1 MINKESVNKKGQKVF
16 NKTPS
21 LIAILTGHG
30 KLEKLKSKGIQAS
43 NGTLM
48 ALTLFFI
55 NYITEYKMALCVHKL
70 CLITRLLLD
79 AMMREDRKS
88 GGEIFKSLTQ
98 FFQQNMIVYY
108 QQNRMCHQKMQ
119 SMPQNETCV
128 FLALHQT

>member
-30 KLEKLKSKGIQAS
+30 KLEKLKSKAS

-55 NYITEYKMALCVHKL
+55 NYATEYKMALCSQTLSDNK
-70 CLITRLLLD
+70 IT
-79 AMMREDRKS
+79 
-88 GGEIFKSLTQ
+88 F
-98 FFQQNMIVYY
+98 
-108 QQNRMCHQKMQ
+108 
-119 SMPQNETCV
+119 
-128 FLALHQT
+128 